1 VLLIDDVVTDLH
13 IANVGCSESPLPAH
27 GRESTE
33 AIMRFVSLASSAV
46 FLLSLAALA
55 ASDEALRVAGNGVNV
70 RAKPS
75 MQASVLAQ
83 ARRGEPALE
92 LSRAGEWIRVRLPE
106 RNTVGWIHAS
116 LLETPAGLPA
126 PPAAPASTA
135 ASEPATSAAPVSP
148 APSAAGSAPVGTTTR
163 VRVGEA
169 VELPAP
175 GDLTTPQLAGSE
187 SAGATSSKPALPQVA
202 VVSGANDAAA
212 IGQLKENVDYINAS
226 AMGAAGVTLFTGIR
240 SLGDGVV
247 QVTATDTWS
256 TVPEAGKQSYMN
268 SLFATWS
275 AAAGGGP
282 TLRVEVVD
290 PTGQVLRQM
299 P

>member
-1 VLLIDDVVTDLH
+1 
-13 IANVGCSESPLPAH
+13 
-27 GRESTE
+27 
-33 AIMRFVSLASSAV
+33 MRFVSLAAGAV

-55 ASDEALRVAGNGVNV
+55 ASDEALRVAGDGVNV

-75 MQASVLAQ
+75 IDATVLVQ

-92 LSRAGEWIRVRLPE
+92 LSRAGEWIRVRLPGHD
-106 RNTVGWIHAS
+106 TVGWIHAS

-126 PPAAPASTA
+126 TPAAHVPGAVHDTQPARRPPVSPAPSTA
-135 ASEPATSAAPVSP
+135 ASEP
-148 APSAAGSAPVGTTTR
+148 VGTTAR

-175 GDLTTPQLAGSE
+175 VDLTAPQPGGSE
-187 SAGATSSKPALPQVA
+187 SAGAAPPKPALPQVA

-212 IGQLKENVDYINAS
+212 IGLLKENVDYINAS

-282 TLRVEVVD
+282 ALRVEVVD
-290 PTGQVLRQM
+290 PTGQVLRQI

>member
-1 VLLIDDVVTDLH
+1 
-13 IANVGCSESPLPAH
+13 
-27 GRESTE
+27 
-33 AIMRFVSLASSAV
+33 MRFVSIASGAV

-75 MQASVLAQ
+75 MQASVLVQ

-92 LSRAGEWIRVRLPE
+92 LSRRGEWIRVRLPE

-116 LLETPAGLPA
+116 LLETPAMQ
-126 PPAAPASTA
+126 
-135 ASEPATSAAPVSP
+135 PATPAAPVSP
-148 APSAAGSAPVGTTTR
+148 APSTGASEPVGTTTR
-163 VRVGEA
+163 VQVGEA
-169 VELPAP
+169 VELAAP
-175 GDLTTPQLAGSE
+175 GDLTAPQLPGSE
-187 SAGATSSKPALPQVA
+187 SAGAAPHRPALPQVA
-202 VVSGANDAAA
+202 VVTGTDDAAA
-212 IGQLKENVDYINAS
+212 ISRLKENVDYINAS

-282 TLRVEVVD
+282 ALRVEVVD